1 MSSLFMDPARV
12 ARVAGREFASTAL
25 TKGFIIGVF
34 IVPAII
40 AVVMPLLGYLVSI
53 SKPPPVEGRLAII
66 DRSGLVAPG
75 VADRLERLGAGG
87 EQAADSPEP
96 GAESGQDRAIDEAT
110 DAFTNAPRIEAQ
122 LLPDNADPD
131 AVQSTIREQAD
142 DESVPPEQKLVGLL
156 VIDPD
161 AVVPEASEQ
170 AGTNDQPA
178 DPDQAD
184 PDEANPDE
192 TGGAGDDGAGT
203 DSASPAPPSFG
214 GFQLYTKPRL
224 DARVARDIERA
235 VTSEILRKRYDNAGY
250 DPATL
255 RALTTVNERP
265 TREITQ
271 TGTRESNLEA
281 QIFVPAGFMLLIM
294 VAVFTGGQYLL
305 TTTIEEKSSRV
316 IEVLLSAVSA
326 TELMTGK
333 ILGQML
339 VGLVL
344 IAVYAGLGVTAL
356 IVFSLTD
363 LIQPRVVAVMP
374 AFFIFA
380 YLMIASLMAAIG
392 SAVNELREAQ
402 SLMTPVML
410 IMAVPYFLFMPIS
423 LSPNAAY
430 SVALSMIP
438 PISPFVMMLR
448 VASNQP
454 PPLWQVLLSI
464 AFMTAGALFLL
475 WFAGKIF
482 RVGLLM
488 FGKPPNILTLI
499 KWVRMA

>member
-1 MSSLFMDPARV
+1 MSSLIMDPSRV

-34 IVPAII
+34 VVPAII
-40 AVVMPLLGYLVSI
+40 AVIMPLLGYLVSI

-66 DRSGLVAPG
+66 DRSNMIAPG
-75 VADRLERLGAGG
+75 VADRLERLGADGNR
-87 EQAADSPEP
+87 ADGDGAPASPDI
-96 GAESGQDRAIDEAT
+96 DRAVDEAAQ
-110 DAFTNAPRIEAQ
+110 AFTNAPDIAAEI
-122 LLPDNADPD
+122 LPPETDPD
-131 AVQSTIREQAD
+131 SIQTTIREQSG

-161 AVVPEASEQ
+161 AVVPES
-170 AGTNDQPA
+170 AGA
-178 DPDQAD
+178 
-184 PDEANPDE
+184 
-192 TGGAGDDGAGT
+192 DGAA
-203 DSASPAPPSFG
+203 SAGPVPTFG
-214 GFQLYTKPRL
+214 GYQLYTRPRL

-235 VTSEILRKRYDNAGY
+235 ATDEILRGRYDNAGY
-250 DPATL
+250 DPDTL
-255 RALTTVNERP
+255 RALTTVNERA
-265 TREITQ
+265 TQEITE
-271 TGTRESNLEA
+271 TGTRESNLEL
-281 QIFVPAGFMLLIM
+281 QIFIPAGFMILIM
-294 VAVFTGGQYLL
+294 IAVFTGGQYLL
-305 TTTIEEKSSRV
+305 TTTIEEKASRV

-344 IAVYAGLGVTAL
+344 ITIYAGLGVTAL
-356 IVFSLTD
+356 IVFSMTD

-374 AFFIFA
+374 ALFVLA

-423 LSPNAAY
+423 LSPNATY
-430 SVALSMIP
+430 SVVLSMIP

-464 AFMTAGALFLL
+464 ALMAAGALFLL
-475 WFAGKIF
+475 WLAGKVF

-488 FGKPPNILTLI
+488 FGKPPNLVTLV